1 LNAQA
6 NFFSQEL
13 RRHGEIRAG
22 YHLNGKS
29 FVDYTDMAFLA
40 PVSFLFWVL
49 GRMDDLNRIT
59 SCMNEQDE
67 NTYFGETIAML
78 CLLQSAVQF

>member
-1 LNAQA
+1 
-6 NFFSQEL
+6 
-13 RRHGEIRAG
+13 
-22 YHLNGKS
+22 
-29 FVDYTDMAFLA
+29 MAFLA